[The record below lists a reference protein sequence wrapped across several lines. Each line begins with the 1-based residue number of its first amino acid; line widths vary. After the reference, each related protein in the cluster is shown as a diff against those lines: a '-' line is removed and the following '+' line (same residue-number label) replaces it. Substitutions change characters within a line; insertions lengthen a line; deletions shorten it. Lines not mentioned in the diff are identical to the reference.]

1 MLGAGAAGL
10 AKLGNLQG
18 KEGTII
24 ASTKDFQAKNTF
36 FQPLKGSPG
45 TLA

>member
-1 MLGAGAAGL
+1 M
-10 AKLGNLQG
+10 AKLGTLEG
-18 KEGTII
+18 KEGSII

-36 FQPLKGSPG
+36 FAPLKGSPG